1 MRTILSR
8 KIEGIDMLHSIE
20 YTLQAYREVSCY
32 TIDAIIEARD
42 CLRKD
47 IEETKDSGLLDKL
60 NKRLERLDECLYIIG
75 NDD

>member
-1 MRTILSR
+1 
-8 KIEGIDMLHSIE
+8 MLHSIE
-20 YTLQAYREVSCY
+20 QTLQAYREVSCY

-75 NDD
+75 DDFSIVTYVD

>member
-1 MRTILSR
+1 
-8 KIEGIDMLHSIE
+8 MLHSIE
-20 YTLQAYREVSCY
+20 DTLQAYRAVSCY

-47 IEETKDSGLLDKL
+47 IERNKDRGLLDKL
-60 NKRLERLDECLYIIG
+60 NKQLEKLDECLFIIS